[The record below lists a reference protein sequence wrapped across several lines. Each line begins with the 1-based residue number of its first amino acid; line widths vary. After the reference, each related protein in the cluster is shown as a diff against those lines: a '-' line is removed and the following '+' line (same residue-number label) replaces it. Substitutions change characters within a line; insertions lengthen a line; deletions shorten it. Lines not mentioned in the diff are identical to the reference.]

1 MKNWKLVLG
10 LTFGLLSTSAYS
22 ADQVTNYAKSSGYKA
37 CLSTVSDLESFFA
50 DKANYGSWAILA
62 KDKSDDQ
69 PLNATLELTY
79 TDGSQLIDFTVVPSK
94 DGTCSYT
101 YSRTWYSDK
110 SCMATSKDEFMSKA
124 TYKAEI
130 NKNITAFEDASGAK
144 ILLTPAGA
152 GCMVQKKEIGFRHKN
167 QNS

>member
-1 MKNWKLVLG
+1 MKNWKLAFG
-10 LTFGLLSTSAYS
+10 LTLGLLSTSAYS
-22 ADQVTNYAKSSGYKA
+22 ADQVTNYAKSSGFKA
-37 CLSTVSDLESFFA
+37 CLSTVTDLENFFA
-50 DKANYGSWAILA
+50 DNTNYGSWSVVA

-69 PLNATLELTY
+69 LLNATLELTY
-79 TDGSQLIDFTVVPSK
+79 TDGELLVDFTVIPSK

-101 YSRTWYSDK
+101 YSKTWYNAK
-110 SCMATSKDEFMSKA
+110 SCMATSKEEFMSKA

-144 ILLTPAGA
+144 ILLTPAGT
-152 GCMVQKKEIGFRHKN
+152 GCMVQKKEIGFRYKK

>member
-1 MKNWKLVLG
+1 MKFGRFVFG
-10 LTFGLLSTSAYS
+10 LAFGLLSLSAYS
-22 ADQVTNYAKSSGYKA
+22 AEQVTDYAKSSGFSA

-50 DKANYGSWAILA
+50 DKANYGSWAFVA

-79 TDGSQLIDFTVVPSK
+79 NDGVHLVDFTVIPSK

-101 YSRTWYSDK
+101 YSRTWYSEK
-110 SCMATSKDEFMSKA
+110 SCMATSKEGFMSNA
-124 TYKAEI
+124 TYKTEV
-130 NKNITAFEDASGAK
+130 NKNITAFEDASGTK
-144 ILLTPAGA
+144 ILLTPAGV
-152 GCMVQKKEIGFRHKN
+152 GCMVQKKEIGFRHKK

>member
-1 MKNWKLVLG
+1 MKNWKFALG
-10 LTFGLLSTSAYS
+10 LAFGLVSTSAYC
-22 ADQVTNYAKSSGYKA
+22 ADQVTNYAKSSGYEA

-50 DKANYGSWAILA
+50 KSASYGSWAFVA

-69 PLNATLELTY
+69 PLNATLELTF
-79 TDGSQLIDFTVVPSK
+79 TDGTHLVDFTVIPSK

-110 SCMATSKDEFMSKA
+110 SCMATSKEAFMSKA
-124 TYKAEI
+124 TYKTEI
-130 NKNITAFEDASGAK
+130 NKNITAFEDETGAK
-144 ILLTPAGA
+144 ILLTPAGV
-152 GCMVQKKEIGFRHKN
+152 GCMVQKKEIGFRHKK